1 MCDGEEHGL
10 GAMWPPCPH
19 LIEILSC
26 GLTLCACSAICKVG
40 ESGQLAHGA
49 AVGLLSRG
57 AGRWAG
63 LLPC

>member
-1 MCDGEEHGL
+1 MPDGEEHGL
-10 GAMWPPCPH
+10 GATWPPCPH

-57 AGRWAG
+57 AGRRAG